1 MASGPPFQPPP
12 ARLAAVNDAIE
23 AWSVFEQFFVLS
35 YRVAPGSPVLVN
47 DLSVRSAVVLGISPG
62 SAANDSALFARLLH
76 PDDRERVI
84 TEHWDAAANG
94 EPFVSEYRMVAQD
107 GTVLWIYDK
116 GVPVVD
122 IYGKTTLSGH
132 CLDITPRS
140 KAAAANDA
148 EDRFRSIVGDI
159 PGAVYRCACDD
170 TWTVEFMSDPI
181 EDLVGYP
188 ATDFVDNKTRSYES
202 IIHPDDLPQVRQE
215 VGAALERGS
224 AYSLE
229 YRVVHANGETR
240 WIAEHGRATCGP
252 DGATRGVTG
261 VILDITRPKAAE
273 KSRALVEKQLLGQ
286 DLHDSLTGLPNRVL
300 FSRRVFE
307 AILDAQR
314 GGSEFAVVVI
324 DLDRFK
330 AFNDTLGH
338 ATGDRLLEEIGH
350 RLYRVVRESDSV
362 ARLGGDMFAVLVPE
376 AHRRHVV
383 EVIRRVCGAI
393 DQPIDLEGLS
403 VSFEASFGISV
414 YPRDGADADSLLR
427 CADTA
432 MHVAKDTHLGH
443 AFYDVSVDMRAAGRL
458 DLVGELRRG
467 IGDQELVIHY
477 QPEIAVRGGRI
488 IATEALVRWDHP
500 GRGLMLPA
508 EFIPVA
514 QETSLIRELT
524 LHVVNEA
531 GRQWR
536 EWADEGRRLPI
547 AVNLSMRD
555 LADPGFPG
563 EIAAMLGKW
572 RMPVTMLKLEITE
585 SSGGDDPKRT
595 DDVMERLGAMGLRL
609 SVDDFGAGQFSL
621 PRLRRLPIDEIKIDR
636 PFVSGMSVHDEDE
649 IIVRSTIELAHGLG
663 MKVVA
668 EGVETRAVM
677 ERLSQLGC
685 DVAQGY
691 YLGRPMPPEEFA
703 LWLDHH
709 LSAGEPETA
718 KRRFRKEPAPHT
730 VASA

>member
-1 MASGPPFQPPP
+1 
-12 ARLAAVNDAIE
+12 LAAVNDAIE

-35 YRVAPGSPVLVN
+35 YRATPGSPVLVN
-47 DLSVRSAVVLGISPG
+47 DLSVRSAAVFGIAPG

-84 TEHWDAAANG
+84 TEHWDAAASG
-94 EPFVSEYRMVAQD
+94 EPYVSEYRMVAQD

-122 IYGKTTLSGH
+122 LFGKTTLSGH

-140 KAAAANDA
+140 KAAGGANEAD
-148 EDRFRSIVGDI
+148 DRIRSLIDDI
-159 PGAVYRCACDD
+159 PGVVYRYSCDE
-170 TWTVEFMSDPI
+170 TWTVQYMSDQI
-181 EDLVGYP
+181 EELVGYP
-188 ATDFVDNKTRSYES
+188 ASDFIDNKAHSYDS
-202 IIHPDDLPQVRQE
+202 IVHPDDLAQVRQE
-215 VGAALERGS
+215 VSAALERGS
-224 AYSLE
+224 TYSLE
-229 YRVVHANGETR
+229 YRVLHANGETR
-240 WIAEHGRATCGP
+240 WVAEHGRATCGP
-252 DGATRGVTG
+252 DGATRGAAG
-261 VILDITRPKAAE
+261 VVLDITRPKAAE
-273 KSRALVEKQLLGQ
+273 KSRALVQKQLLAQ

-307 AILDAQR
+307 AILDAQQD
-314 GGSEFAVVVI
+314 GSELAVVVI

-330 AFNDTLGH
+330 PFNDTLGH
-338 ATGDRLLEEIGH
+338 ATGDRLLEEVGR
-350 RLYRVVRESDSV
+350 RLQRVVRESDSV
-362 ARLGGDMFAVLVPE
+362 ARLGGDVFAVMVPE

-383 EVIRRVCGAI
+383 EVIRRVRAAI
-393 DQPIDLEGLS
+393 DQPIDLEGLPM
-403 VSFEASFGISV
+403 SFEASLGVSV

-432 MHVAKDTHLGH
+432 MHVAKDSRLGH

-467 IGDQELVIHY
+467 IGDQELVLHY
-477 QPEIAVRGGRI
+477 QPEIAVKASGI
-488 IATEALVRWDHP
+488 VAVEALVRWDHP
-500 GRGLMLPA
+500 GRGLLLPA
-508 EFIPVA
+508 DFIPVA

-524 LHVVNEA
+524 LHVVHEA

-536 EWADEGRRLPI
+536 EWADGGWRVPI
-547 AVNLSMRD
+547 AVNLCMRD

-563 EIAAMLGKW
+563 EVAAVLGKW
-572 RMPVTMLKLEITE
+572 RMPATMLKLEMTE
-585 SSGGDDPKRT
+585 STAGDDPKRT

-609 SVDDFGAGQFSL
+609 SVDDFGAGQFSI

-636 PFVSGMSVHDEDE
+636 PFVSGMAVHEEDE
-649 IIVRSTIELAHGLG
+649 IIVRSAIELAHGLG
-663 MKVVA
+663 MTVVA

-691 YLGRPMPPEEFA
+691 YLDRPMPAEEFTI
-703 LWLDHH
+703 WLEHH
-709 LSAGEPETA
+709 APTGDAEA
-718 KRRFRKEPAPHT
+718 ARRKFRKESAPHS